1 MKLFNENL
9 SSISLD
15 VLHLFVRVATLGSIA
30 AAARE
35 LETAPSVAS
44 RKIAA
49 LERALGARLL
59 QRTTRRLK
67 LTESGE
73 IVLRSARQA
82 IESIT
87 VASDDLAALAD
98 RPAGRIRLAA
108 NHFAAHVLLPPLL
121 AQFGHQHPH
130 ITFSITISDSLVDM
144 VSGGFDVA
152 IHSGRIPDSSLI
164 GLRVVEFRRVLCAAP
179 AYLAKWGTPRIA
191 EDLRQHR
198 CLVHSSNES
207 ATWFFR
213 RGTQIAA
220 QPIRASIDADS
231 HLLILAMVRQ
241 GLGIARLARDVIN
254 EDLASGRLVEILQDH
269 ECVYSNGTLP
279 ALWIA
284 YPSRQLLN
292 RVRLF
297 VDFLAVKLN
306 IRS

>member
-1 MKLFNENL
+1 MALSHGNL

-15 VLHLFVRVATLGSIA
+15 VLHLFVRVATLGTIA

-44 RKIAA
+44 RKIAS
-49 LERALGARLL
+49 LERALGARLF

-82 IESIT
+82 VEAIT

-121 AQFGHQHPH
+121 AQFAHQHPH
-130 ITFSITISDSLVDM
+130 ITFSISISDSLVDM

-164 GLRVVEFRRVLCAAP
+164 GLRVVEFRRVLCAAST
-179 AYLAKWGTPRIA
+179 YLSQHGSPHIP
-191 EDLRQHR
+191 EDLGQHR

-207 ATWFFR
+207 TTWFFR

-220 QPIRASIDADS
+220 QQIRASIDADS
-231 HLLILAMVRQ
+231 HLLILEMARQ
-241 GLGIARLARDVIN
+241 GLGIARLARDVISP
-254 EDLASGRLVEILQDH
+254 DLASGRLVEVLQDY
-269 ECVYSNGTLP
+269 ECVYSDGALP

-284 YPSRQLLN
+284 YPNRQLLN

-297 VDFLAVKLN
+297 VDFLAVKLDL
-306 IRS
+306 RS